1 MRHPFRSTTLRAALF
16 LFLVLA
22 SSAILYTTFQNTRS
36 ALAMAD
42 QALESTGLALAS
54 TVEAELR
61 SGDTL
66 SANHVRHIFSDR
78 VIAYALVADKKGF
91 ILFHTNPGLMGS
103 LLNESGLGDW
113 LQTGQTYGR
122 RITLRSGLPAFEF
135 NYLLHL
141 SDGRAELLR
150 LVLHT
155 FPADQIVSRAQRMWW
170 TVGLVLM
177 MLWTV
182 GILFERL
189 FARQLRL
196 QEALQQ
202 RKQLA
207 IIGQMTAV
215 LAHEIRNALG
225 GIKGYTQWVDEKM
238 ESWDPK
244 KAGLAFVLKGV
255 QRIETLVDD
264 LLLYSREEIYRPESI
279 SVERMIQEVIT
290 SEMVPEGKNIVVDIE
305 VGIKITADKEK
316 VHRVLLNGMQNA
328 FQSMEKNPSLQITA
342 KAKGKWVEICLED
355 RGRGIFG
362 EDLPRLFTPFYTTKT
377 TGTGLGLAYS
387 KKVVEEMGGII
398 DLFNRE
404 DGPGAVL
411 VIKLPWDERT

>member
-1 MRHPFRSTTLRAALF
+1 

-22 SSAILYTTFQNTRS
+22 SAAILYTTFQNTRS
-36 ALAMAD
+36 AQAMAD

-91 ILFHTNPGLMGS
+91 ILFHTNPGLIGS
-103 LLNESGLGDW
+103 LLNESDLGDW

-141 SDGRAELLR
+141 PDGRAELLR

-182 GILFERL
+182 GIL
-189 FARQLRL
+189 
-196 QEALQQ
+196 
-202 RKQLA
+202 
-207 IIGQMTAV
+207 
-215 LAHEIRNALG
+215 
-225 GIKGYTQWVDEKM
+225 
-238 ESWDPK
+238 
-244 KAGLAFVLKGV
+244 
-255 QRIETLVDD
+255 
-264 LLLYSREEIYRPESI
+264 
-279 SVERMIQEVIT
+279 
-290 SEMVPEGKNIVVDIE
+290 
-305 VGIKITADKEK
+305 
-316 VHRVLLNGMQNA
+316 LNGCSPASFVFRRPCN
-328 FQSMEKNPSLQITA
+328 
-342 KAKGKWVEICLED
+342 KGSNWPLLDK
-355 RGRGIFG
+355 
-362 EDLPRLFTPFYTTKT
+362 
-377 TGTGLGLAYS
+377 
-387 KKVVEEMGGII
+387 
-398 DLFNRE
+398 
-404 DGPGAVL
+404 
-411 VIKLPWDERT
+411 